1 MSAKKRI
8 TIGILAHVDAGK
20 TTLSEAMLALSGA
33 IPKAG
38 RVDNG
43 DSFLDTDVQERS
55 RGITIFSGQAQMQAG
70 NTELILVDTPG
81 HVDFSAEM
89 ERTLSILDAAVLV
102 ISGRELVQGHTATIW
117 KLLQRHD
124 LPVFIFVNKMDLA
137 GTDRIRAMEELKA
150 SLDEGCVSFCPDP
163 DPEELAMCDER
174 LLDRFL
180 AEEAMPG
187 EEIVTAIARR
197 KVFPVWFGSALK
209 QEGVRELLDGLDGY
223 TARPVY
229 GDGFGAQ
236 VFRITRDPKGSRLTH
251 MKITGGSISVR
262 DQIKTSSD
270 GEEEKIHQIRIYSGL
285 KYETADQARAGQL
298 VAVTGLQDTAA
309 GQGLGSLFG
318 RNEQALLQPVLI
330 YRMILPEGTNIPAA
344 LQQMRQLEEEDPQLH
359 IRWNEQLQEIQV
371 RLMGE
376 IQLEILKQI
385 IKDRFDIEA
394 SFDEGQIEFRETIL
408 EPVRGAGHF
417 EPLRHYAEVHL
428 LMEPLPQGS
437 GLEFAANCRGDDLDI
452 NWQRL
457 IMTHLTEREHPGV
470 LTGAPITDMRITIEG
485 GRAHLKHTEG
495 GDFRQATCRA
505 VRQGLRKARCRLLEP
520 WYEFT
525 MDLPQDQVGR
535 AMADIQRMGG
545 TFRTEQAAGAEGTV
559 RISGSAPVRQMR
571 GYGSQV
577 ASYTK
582 GYGHFT
588 CSFSGFAP
596 CQNEEEVITG
606 SGYDP
611 DRDMDNPAD
620 SVFCSHGAGRTVPW
634 DEADELMHVSIDD
647 PRQREPEHAPQAAAR
662 RTGAADDKELDR
674 IFEKTYGRKKE
685 DRPRKPARVIE
696 AAPRQYRPAK
706 SAQPLPEYLL
716 VDGYNIIFAWEELRE
731 LSRISIDAA
740 RQALIEILENYQG
753 FRKCQ
758 VIAVFDAYKVK
769 GGREHTEK
777 HGNMTVVF
785 TAEAETADT
794 YIERA
799 SYQMKGKYNVRVAT
813 SDRLEQ
819 MIILG
824 NNAMRVSAAEFQEE
838 VAQINDQIR
847 QILETH
853 RKSSDREN
861 KNRIVLPLHTE

>member
-1 MSAKKRI
+1 MSGKKRI

-20 TTLSEAMLALSGA
+20 TTLSEAMLAVSGV

-43 DSFLDTDVQERS
+43 DSFLDTDVQERK
-55 RGITIFSGQAQMQAG
+55 RGITIFSGQAQIQTEG
-70 NTELILVDTPG
+70 TELILVDTPG

-102 ISGRELVQGHTATIW
+102 ISGRQLVQGHTLTIW
-117 KLLQRHD
+117 KLLQKHHI
-124 LPVFIFVNKMDLA
+124 PVFIFVNKMDLE
-137 GTDRIRAMEELKA
+137 GTDPGMAMDGVKSA
-150 SLDEGCVSFCPDP
+150 LDDSCVRFDGGP

-180 AEEAMPG
+180 AG
-187 EEIVTAIARR
+187 EELPRSEIITAISRR
-197 KVFPVWFGSALK
+197 RIFPVWFGSALH
-209 QEGVRELLDGLDGY
+209 QAGVRELLAGLDAY
-223 TARPVY
+223 TRTPVY
-229 GDGFGAQ
+229 EDSFRAK
-236 VFRITRDPKGSRLTH
+236 VFRITRDDKGTRLTH
-251 MKITGGSISVR
+251 MKITGGRISVR
-262 DQIKTSSD
+262 DLIRTSASE
-270 GEEEKIHQIRIYSGL
+270 EEEKIHQIRIYSGQRF
-285 KYETADQARAGQL
+285 ETAETAQAGQL
-298 VAVTGLQDTAA
+298 VAVAGLQHTEA
-309 GQGLGSLFG
+309 GQGLGTLLGFH
-318 RNEQALLQPVLI
+318 EKAMLQPVLI
-330 YRMILPEGTNIPAA
+330 YRLILPEGSNVPLV
-344 LQQMRQLEEEDPQLH
+344 LQQLRQLQEEDPQLH
-359 IRWNEQLQEIQV
+359 IRWIEPLQEIQI

-376 IQLEILKQI
+376 IQLEILRQLLW
-385 IKDRFDIEA
+385 DRFGIEA
-394 SFDEGQIEFRETIL
+394 AFDEGRIEYRETIL

-428 LMEPLPQGS
+428 RMEPLPQGS
-437 GLEFAANCRGDDLDI
+437 GLEFVSGCSSDDLDT

-505 VRQGLRKARCRLLEP
+505 VRQGLRKAKCRLLEP

-525 MDLPQDQVGR
+525 IELPGQQIGR

-545 TFRTEQAAGAEGTV
+545 SFQTEETAGGEMI
-559 RISGSAPVRQMR
+559 RIRGNAPVRQMR
-571 GYGSQV
+571 GYAAEV

-582 GYGHFT
+582 GYGHFS

-596 CQNEEEVITG
+596 CQNEAEVIAA

-611 DRDMDNPAD
+611 DRDIEHPAD
-620 SVFCSHGAGRTVPW
+620 SVFCSHGAGRNVPW
-634 DEADELMHVSIDD
+634 DEADEMMHV
-647 PRQREPEHAPQAAAR
+647 RVGAREEALPEHAPATA
-662 RTGAADDKELDR
+662 GGSLSAADDKELNR
-674 IFEKTYGRKKE
+674 IFEKTYGSKSE
-685 DRPRKPARVIE
+685 TRPRRPARVIE
-696 AAPRQYRPAK
+696 AAPRKVRPPK
-706 SAQPLPEYLL
+706 PVQPLPEILL

-731 LSRISIDAA
+731 LSKISIDAA
-740 RQALIEILENYQG
+740 RQALIEILQNYQG
-753 FRKCQ
+753 FRRCE

-769 GGREHTEK
+769 GGTEHTEK
-777 HGNMTVVF
+777 HGNVTVVF

-799 SYQMKGKYNVRVAT
+799 SYQMKRKFHVRVAT

-824 NNAMRVSAAEFQEE
+824 NDAFRVSASELQAE
-838 VAQINDQIR
+838 VSQINDQIR
-847 QILETH
+847 EILQAH
-853 RKSSDREN
+853 QRQSQQEN